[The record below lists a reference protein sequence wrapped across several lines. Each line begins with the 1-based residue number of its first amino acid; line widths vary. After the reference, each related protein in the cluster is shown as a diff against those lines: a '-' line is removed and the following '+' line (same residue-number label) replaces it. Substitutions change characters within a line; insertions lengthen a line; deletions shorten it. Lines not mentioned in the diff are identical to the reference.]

1 MANLS
6 NINNKF
12 LVTTAG
18 NVGIGT
24 TSPSAKLEVSGNIK
38 LSTAADIIV
47 FGSGGTSPAWSAP
60 QIARIGSYMTM
71 SDYSG
76 VQFGGYDGTSYG
88 PRMTVLGTGNVGIG
102 TTSPVAKLDIT
113 STTSG
118 SEGLRVDGASGGFA
132 FVVKGGTDYT
142 THTRAGATI
151 GVNYFTTPPAN
162 GLIVEGN
169 VGIGTTSPNYKLDIE
184 GADLIRAYNPS
195 GSASIQIKASANN
208 NSSIDFADP
217 DDTNVGQIIYRHA
230 DNSMSFDT
238 NDIEKMRITSAG
250 NVGIGTATP
259 INYTNQTSLTING
272 TDNSRVDFKV
282 GNAIKAEL
290 TASASSFFI
299 SHSGDIRMY
308 TAASERMRID
318 SSGNVGIGTTTP
330 AAKLDV
336 EGGGRFEG
344 NVGIGTAPTSR
355 QLSVFRTTAG
365 SIANFL
371 HYTDS
376 SNFQGLYIQVSQTT
390 DMVTLQSS
398 GASGGGFIFSSGNA
412 EKIRFTATGNVGIGT
427 TTPGQKLE
435 VAGRIRV
442 TTDPTI
448 EFYESSSK
456 RGGIQWSTAND
467 YTNIF
472 AVGGDIRFDIGGEK
486 MRITSGGGISFGSSG
501 TAYGATGEVLT
512 SNGNAAPT
520 WQAAGGGSAW
530 PQEKFAEYTIDS
542 TTSNI
547 LVATLNSTTWHG
559 NYLAGCLKFTF
570 STSDYIQVTYLP
582 VSTFLSAGNKLF
594 FKGTEMTTKNNGS
607 NPATITITFAG
618 NNGSYGSTCTVKL
631 NRNQSISTYTK
642 VNVLIQAISNP
653 NMFILN

>member
-1 MANLS
+1 
-6 NINNKF
+6 
-12 LVTTAG
+12 
-18 NVGIGT
+18 
-24 TSPSAKLEVSGNIK
+24 
-38 LSTAADIIV
+38 
-47 FGSGGTSPAWSAP
+47 
-60 QIARIGSYMTM
+60 
-71 SDYSG
+71 
-76 VQFGGYDGTSYG
+76 
-88 PRMTVLGTGNVGIG
+88 
-102 TTSPVAKLDIT
+102 
-113 STTSG
+113 
-118 SEGLRVDGASGGFA
+118 
-132 FVVKGGTDYT
+132 
-142 THTRAGATI
+142 
-151 GVNYFTTPPAN
+151 
-162 GLIVEGN
+162 
-169 VGIGTTSPNYKLDIE
+169 
-184 GADLIRAYNPS
+184 
-195 GSASIQIKASANN
+195 
-208 NSSIDFADP
+208 
-217 DDTNVGQIIYRHA
+217 
-230 DNSMSFDT
+230 
-238 NDIEKMRITSAG
+238 
-250 NVGIGTATP
+250 
-259 INYTNQTSLTING
+259 
-272 TDNSRVDFKV
+272 
-282 GNAIKAEL
+282 
-290 TASASSFFI
+290 
-299 SHSGDIRMY
+299 
-308 TAASERMRID
+308 
-318 SSGNVGIGTTTP
+318 
-330 AAKLDV
+330 
-336 EGGGRFEG
+336 
-344 NVGIGTAPTSR
+344 
-355 QLSVFRTTAG
+355 
-365 SIANFL
+365 
-371 HYTDS
+371 
-376 SNFQGLYIQVSQTT
+376 
-390 DMVTLQSS
+390 MVTLQSS

-486 MRITSGGGISFGSSG
+486 MRITSAGGISFGSSG

-547 LVATLNSTTWHG
+547 LVATLNSTTWHS